1 MNPTD
6 VFYDQAAAAAF
17 CRARGLPISQ
27 HTLNRMRVAGI
38 GGGPSFVRWGRSVR
52 YTEQALLAWMGGR
65 LKQSECRAAA

>member
-1 MNPTD
+1 MNSTD
-6 VFYDQAAAAAF
+6 IFYDQGAAAAF

-52 YTEQALLAWMGGR
+52 YTEQALLTWMGRR
-65 LKQSECRAAA
+65 LKQPKAA